1 MQFPV
6 LSLKIAYWKYR
17 QKYANCIIALQN
29 PRKLFKLFKLKD
41 RESLRDGSQLEV
53 QVVTGVTVTVTVTV
67 TSTVIGP
74 GLPSC
79 QW

>member
-17 QKYANCIIALQN
+17 PKYANCIIALQN

-41 RESLRDGSQLEV
+41 RESLYTSKPV
-53 QVVTGVTVTVTVTV
+53 QVVAVNAAKAV
-67 TSTVIGP
+67 SI
-74 GLPSC
+74 
-79 QW
+79 